1 MRLGERLEWFG
12 RLALLLFIL
21 ASVAFLS
28 AITAMRFA
36 IQGREVSMPDLVGR
50 KIGDAQA
57 ALQQKGLVMKVE
69 DRVYNERP
77 VDSVVRQSP
86 PAGMQIKVGQRAHL
100 VLSLG
105 PQRVTIPPL
114 EEKSLRAARIE
125 LLRGGLQIG
134 EISSAYLPDYPTDT
148 VLLQDPPPGTSD
160 ATSPHVNLLVSLGT
174 RPPAY
179 VMPELVGLPLL
190 EAQHRLSAAGL
201 RVAKITFEPVPGGA
215 PSGTSESAS
224 GGTPLVAAP
233 TTAHGN
239 VISQTPPRGARIAAS
254 DAVTLEVAE

>member
-1 MRLGERLEWFG
+1 MELRERLEWLG
-12 RLALLLFIL
+12 RLALLLFIF

-28 AITAMRFA
+28 AITTMRLA
-36 IQGREVSMPDLVGR
+36 IQGREVSMPDLVG
-50 KIGDAQA
+50 KKVGEAQA
-57 ALQQKGLVMKVE
+57 ALQKKGLGIKVE
-69 DRVYNERP
+69 DRIYNERP

-86 PAGMQIKVGQRAHL
+86 PAGMQIKVGQRAHV

-105 PQRVTIPPL
+105 PQRVTIPAL

-134 EISSAYLPDYPTDT
+134 EISSVYLADYPTET

-190 EAQHRLSAAGL
+190 EAQHRLSAVGL
-201 RVAKITFEPVPGGA
+201 RVAKITFQPVPAEA
-215 PSGTSESAS
+215 PSVTPDSAP

-233 TTAHGN
+233 TATHGN
-239 VISQTPPRGARIAAS
+239 VISQTPLRGARVAVS